1 MTTSHDKNFF
11 DDIDGALTPEQAAQ
25 ALRLAETGDT
35 GGKPDNGG
43 APTTTPANDETS
55 TSTQSTA
62 ATGEGVKPIPE
73 DQMTAE
79 NTVILARDGKH
90 TIEFS
95 HLDKARTQRDEFKAQ
110 AEAAQRELVE
120 LRAQAQARADAGQ
133 AATKTDN
140 MVATAEAAIAAGAD
154 ASLFG
159 DFSEEALK
167 AGITKLVDQRV
178 EAGVQKALAPLQA
191 KEQVKAADAH
201 LDAIYKAHPN
211 ADSIAQSAE
220 FTAWVDAHP
229 SVVRNALWGLFD
241 TKTGGTAEQ
250 IVETFDAFVKAGAKE
265 VQQQPA
271 ATSAAAKA
279 AAAAVK
285 QDPPSSLT
293 GIPGGRVD
301 GLSPDERM
309 ADITGG
315 VELMYAMEGKTP
327 EQITA
332 WLNKQM

>member
-1 MTTSHDKNFF
+1 MTTSHDTNFF

-25 ALRLAETGDT
+25 ALRLAESGDT

-43 APTTTPANDETS
+43 APTTTPAADDKSNTGAADAGTTS
-55 TSTQSTA
+55 TSNTDESDIDPTKAVVLAKDGIHHIPFEKLDQA
-62 ATGEGVKPIPE
+62 RKGE
-73 DQMTAE
+73 Q
-79 NTVILARDGKH
+79 H
-90 TIEFS
+90 W
-95 HLDKARTQRDEFKAQ
+95 KAQ
-110 AEAAQRELVE
+110 AEAAQQQLDTLKAE
-120 LRAQAQARADAGQ
+120 AQQRADAGQ

-140 MVATAEAAIAAGAD
+140 MVATAEAAIDAGAD
-154 ASLFG
+154 AALFG
-159 DFSEEALK
+159 DFSEDALK
-167 AGITKLVDQRV
+167 AGITKLVAQQV
-178 EAGVQKALAPLQA
+178 KAGVQEALAPMQA
-191 KEQVKAADAH
+191 KEQVNAANAH

-211 ADSIAQSAE
+211 ADSIAQSTE
-220 FTAWVDAHP
+220 FAAWVDAHP

-241 TKTGGTAEQ
+241 MKTGGTAEQ

>member
-1 MTTSHDKNFF
+1 MTTSHDTNFF

-25 ALRLAETGDT
+25 ALRLAESGDT
-35 GGKPDNGG
+35 GAQPDNGG
-43 APTTTPANDETS
+43 APTTTPATDETS
-55 TSTQSTA
+55 KTGA
-62 ATGEGVKPIPE
+62 ADAGTTNTTTTDESGIDPTKAVVLAKDGV
-73 DQMTAE
+73 
-79 NTVILARDGKH
+79 H
-90 TIEFS
+90 TIPFAKLEQ
-95 HLDKARTQRDEFKAQ
+95 ARQDGQHWKAQ
-110 AEAAQRELVE
+110 AEAAQQQLETLK
-120 LRAQAQARADAGQ
+120 AQAQQRADAGQ

-140 MVATAEAAIAAGAD
+140 MVATAEAAMEAGAD

-167 AGITKLVDQRV
+167 AGITKLVAQQV
-178 EAGVQKALAPLQA
+178 KAGVQEALAPMRA
-191 KEQVKAADAH
+191 KEQVQEADAH
-201 LDAIYKAHPN
+201 LNAIYKAHPN
-211 ADSIAQSAE
+211 ADSIAQSTE
-220 FTAWVDAHP
+220 FAVWVDAHP

-250 IVETFDAFVKAGAKE
+250 IVETFDAFVKATGKE
-265 VQQQPA
+265 VQHQPA
-271 ATSAAAKA
+271 ASTAAAKA

-285 QDPPSSLT
+285 QEPPSSLT
-293 GIPGGRVD
+293 SIPGGRVD

-315 VELMYAMEGKTP
+315 VELLYAMEGKTP

>member
-1 MTTSHDKNFF
+1 MTTSHDTNFF

-211 ADSIAQSAE
+211 ADSIAQSTE
-220 FTAWVDAHP
+220 FAVWVDAHP

-250 IVETFDAFVKAGAKE
+250 IVETFDAFVKATGKE
-265 VQQQPA
+265 VQHQPA
-271 ATSAAAKA
+271 ASTAAAKA

-285 QDPPSSLT
+285 QEPPSSLT
-293 GIPGGRVD
+293 SIPGGRVD

-315 VELMYAMEGKTP
+315 VELLYAMEGKTP